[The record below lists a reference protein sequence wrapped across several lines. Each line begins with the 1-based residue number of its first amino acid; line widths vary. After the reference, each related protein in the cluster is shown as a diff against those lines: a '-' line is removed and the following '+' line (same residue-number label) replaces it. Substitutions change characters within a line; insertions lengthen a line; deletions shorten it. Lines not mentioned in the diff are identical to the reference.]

1 MVTTRLSLKDAQEK
15 GWLLD
20 GYPRSFA
27 QAESLEKK
35 NIRPDLYIMLDVRV
49 LLYIDVLKLLLCQ
62 PVVEACCIPILLL
75 EREGKKEANNSLE
88 ITQTKEGFIY
98 LGRRLEN

>member
-20 GYPRSFA
+20 GYPRSFP

-49 LLYIDVLKLLLCQ
+49 LLYIDVLKLLLRQ
-62 PVVEACCIPILLL
+62 PFVEACCIPILLL
-75 EREGKKEANNSLE
+75 EREEKKNKQ
-88 ITQTKEGFIY
+88 IIH
-98 LGRRLEN
+98 